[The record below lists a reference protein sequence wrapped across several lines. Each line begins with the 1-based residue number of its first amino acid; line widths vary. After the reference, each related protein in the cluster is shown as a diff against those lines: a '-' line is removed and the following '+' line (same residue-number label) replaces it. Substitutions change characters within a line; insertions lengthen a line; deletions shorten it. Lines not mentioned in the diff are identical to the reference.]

1 MNPGLRSQAIKALQ
15 DWQISERILSGSDP
29 EIIELRIRGAFSL
42 PKSSFR
48 IPTAWVNI
56 VVYGPN
62 KFGGAYRKF
71 ELKTDVAQKTQE
83 PVWNQSFKLDIPYDA
98 RMIDLE
104 VYDRVAGLTDKRLSM
119 VRLKFSSIPG
129 VEANLADRSLIYGI
143 NGM

>member
-1 MNPGLRSQAIKALQ
+1 
-15 DWQISERILSGSDP
+15 
-29 EIIELRIRGAFSL
+29 
-42 PKSSFR
+42 
-48 IPTAWVNI
+48 
-56 VVYGPN
+56 
-62 KFGGAYRKF
+62 
-71 ELKTDVAQKTQE
+71 
-83 PVWNQSFKLDIPYDA
+83 VWNQSFKLDIPYDA